1 METENEFSCPP
12 RGFFPRG
19 RACHGRAA
27 AIAMAAVLTLSCIT
41 VSSARCQGLPALGAG
56 DLAVPYGGDI
66 ISLGQG
72 GPRRIGAW
80 PGDARPR
87 DAASFP
93 GGFVAWERKS
103 KLLYR
108 ASQAGL
114 VALGRLDAARVYLSS
129 ARAISSDGIFQAGK
143 GFGFIVWSWPG
154 GGAGSLKKLA
164 GFSLDCFVA
173 DCLFVGKRAFI
184 AGADAADKANSLYEL
199 NLDTGAIRRIAMVPK
214 LKDFGRL
221 ASDGKRLLFYTSV
234 SDPATAAST
243 AKGGS
248 AAAGGPATGGGGV
261 APRSARRTATATL
274 FELAPDGSA
283 LAPIAVALDPG
294 IDGASPYG
302 SAYALAGTFYV
313 PFATGQGAG
322 TRVWLCAFGLPG
334 SPAGGAGRGSAQP
347 AMVVKAVSSQAL
359 STGIYASIGEGEGR
373 FWAFGY
379 LYVRDPTAFSVLGL
393 GGAAAPAT
401 ALPLV
406 P

>member
-1 METENEFSCPP
+1 M
-12 RGFFPRG
+12 
-19 RACHGRAA
+19 AA
-27 AIAMAAVLTLSCIT
+27 ALTLSGIVAT
-41 VSSARCQGLPALGAG
+41 PARCQGLPGLGAG
-56 DLAVPYGGDI
+56 DLAVPYGADI
-66 ISLGQG
+66 IALGAG

-87 DAASFP
+87 DAAAFA

-114 VALGRLDAARVYLSS
+114 MALGRLDAARVYLSS
-129 ARAISSDGIFQAGK
+129 AYAISSDGILEAGK
-143 GFGFIVWSWPG
+143 GFGFTVWSWPG
-154 GGAGSLKKLA
+154 GKAGSLRKVA

-199 NLDTGAIRRIAMVPK
+199 NLDTGAIRRIAMMPK

-234 SDPATAAST
+234 SDPATTASA

-248 AAAGGPATGGGGV
+248 AAVGGPASGGGGS
-261 APRSARRTATATL
+261 APGTSRRTATATL
-274 FELAPDGSA
+274 FELGPGGSA
-283 LAPIAVALDPG
+283 LAPVAIGLDPG

-302 SAYALAGTFYV
+302 SAYALTGTFYV

-322 TRVWLCAFGLPG
+322 TRVWLCAFELPA
-334 SPAGGAGRGSAQP
+334 SPAGGAGRGVAQP
-347 AMVVKAVSSQAL
+347 ATIVKAVSSHAL
-359 STGIYASIGEGEGR
+359 PTGIYAPIGEGEGR

-379 LYVRDPTAFSVLGL
+379 LYVRDPKAFSVLGL
-393 GGAAAPAT
+393 GGAAISAT